1 MPLSWNEIKHRA
13 SRFGADWKDETRE
26 AAERQTFWD
35 EFFNNFPWPTSPTDA
50 QRQAVEKSAQAVL
63 DARAKFPDSTLADL
77 YDPVTMPPV
86 LVKAHADL
94 DRAVERCYRKDPFPT
109 DRSRIEFLFAL
120 YENLTAPLVS
130 SKGKAK
136 SPNTATTS
144 EPRAK

>member
-1 MPLSWNEIKHRA
+1 ML
-13 SRFGADWKDETRE
+13 
-26 AAERQTFWD
+26 
-35 EFFNNFPWPTSPTDA
+35 PWPESPTDA

-109 DRSRIEFLFAL
+109 DRSRVEFLFAL
-120 YENLTAPLVS
+120 YENLTAPLVPAA
-130 SKGKAK
+130 KAK
-136 SPNTATTS
+136 GARKPV
-144 EPRAK
+144 P